1 MSCGIIGFPQVGK
14 TSLFQILTGKTPQ
27 ESHGHS
33 EAHIGVVEVPDQ
45 RLDRLV
51 KLFTPLKTTYARV
64 EYVDVGAITKDSLKE
79 TAYLTTLRNLDA
91 LAHVVRVFRND
102 AVPHFQGSIDPQRDI
117 ANLDLEL
124 ILADLGV
131 IENRLDKLEKD
142 RKKIK
147 NPGLEKEQFL
157 LEKARQWLETEK
169 PLREAAWSDEE
180 QKQLRGFTFLSGKP
194 MLLVLNAGEE
204 EAGALESVL
213 AKAGLDGLA
222 NRPHTLATAVS
233 AKIEAELAIMSDSEA
248 QEFLASYGLHESG
261 RSRLLRATHELLGF
275 IVFFTVGDKECR
287 AWTIPRGAT
296 AAQAA
301 GAIHS
306 DLEKHFIR
314 AEVVRWDELL
324 EAGSLAGAR
333 QKGVL
338 RLEGKEYV
346 VQDGEIVHI
355 RHSG

>member
-1 MSCGIIGFPQVGK
+1 MSCGIIGYPQVGK
-14 TSLFQILTGKTPQ
+14 TSLFQILTGKTLQ
-27 ESHGHS
+27 DSHGRS

-45 RLDRLV
+45 RLDRLA

-64 EYVDVGAITKDSLKE
+64 EYVDVGAISRDSLKE
-79 TAYLTTLRNLDA
+79 TGYLTNLRNMDS
-91 LAHVVRVFRND
+91 LAHVVREFRND
-102 AVPHFQGSIDPQRDI
+102 AVPHIQGSIDPQKDI
-117 ANLDLEL
+117 ASLELEL
-124 ILADLGV
+124 ILSDLVV
-131 IENRLDKLEKD
+131 IENRLDRLEKD

-147 NPGLEKEQFL
+147 NPALEKEQIL

-169 PLREAAWSDEE
+169 PLRDATWSEEE

-204 EAGALESVL
+204 AGALEAVL
-213 AKAGLDGLA
+213 AKAGLGHLA

-233 AKIEAELAIMSDSEA
+233 AKIEAELAMMTDSEA
-248 QEFLASYGLHESG
+248 EEFLASYGLHESG

-275 IVFFTVGDKECR
+275 IVFFTVSEKECR

-296 AAQAA
+296 AVQAA

-324 EAGSLAGAR
+324 EAGSLAAAR

-338 RLEGKEYV
+338 RLEGKDYV